1 LKDHCQRESPPHL
14 FPEKFSQTN
23 SVMTVTAQ
31 AKQATKHDGEIAVHE
46 VLMRTYT
53 ILTNEFDM
61 VEGGDEIVDEE
72 PKERSTSK
80 VIDRVD

>member
-1 LKDHCQRESPPHL
+1 
-14 FPEKFSQTN
+14 
-23 SVMTVTAQ
+23 
-31 AKQATKHDGEIAVHE
+31 
-46 VLMRTYT
+46 
-53 ILTNEFDM
+53 M